1 MAETLQK
8 LSIDELI
15 KPISSENPVGDDPE
29 MNPDYINLDAELAKM
44 SGIDYNV
51 VSELSQKVLTEEAK
65 HLRVAF
71 WLTLAWIN
79 LEGIPGFRDS
89 LAVVHQL
96 LEKYGTELYPER
108 EKLKIKSLGMLNTE
122 KRITSFLQKADL
134 SEDATSA
141 LQESKELI
149 SKISTLAE
157 KHFGEK
163 APGFDNLLNVISE
176 KLGGNISERN
186 ESSQTNK
193 KADDNEEK
201 DGTSSESTEAEN
213 GQEETDEQSGKQ
225 SEDTEPEQTEP
236 EETPIP
242 IDEGVAEL
250 VEPISEDSPTG
261 IDVEK
266 TDDQEIMVEYMS
278 LESEMAKFSGNDYEK
293 CVSMCRKM
301 LLDRTKHLRI
311 AIWLLIAWSRTEKLD
326 GFKKGFQLLHQLLS
340 QFGTDVHPQKESNQ
354 TNTLQML
361 TSETRIK
368 LIGKI
373 EVRKGNAQTFL
384 DIQKIFEDLSALIHE
399 TYGENEPRLSSLGTT
414 LSEKAKEATSFLKP
428 KEDKEPEKPKSAAPP
443 KSDNQNSGTS
453 SSKQPSSQASSA
465 GSSSSGPVNARDIE
479 FTRERDA
486 DLALKKSI
494 EFYFEESAGE
504 EPKRKVPTEPH
515 IYGLSRLYRWGNL
528 KLPPSKDDIT
538 QIDPPN
544 EPKQNFIK
552 KLVSGKEYAKLI
564 PEIEVKFLNRVDF
577 LYWLDVQKYVV
588 EALEN
593 YNEETVAAAGEI
605 KVHLARLIQ
614 HLPDLPQL
622 MFKDKKTP
630 FANPE
635 TQDWLEEEVQAAF
648 GSGGQTKEK
657 ILPPIMGEDYQEINE
672 QYEKACDEL
681 PDEFEKNLKV
691 MQESIS
697 GDTRPKGRFLRLL
710 NTANYCYTAKQYSI
724 ARVLYQELLEK
735 IDEYNIIE
743 WERALCVSVW
753 QSMFLNNAKL
763 REDDLSEKM
772 KTEIENQ
779 QELLYERIAKYDSV
793 LALSLINRTQGKGE

>member
-8 LSIDELI
+8 LSVEELV
-15 KPISSENPVGDDPE
+15 KPISKDTPVGDDPE

-51 VSELSQKVLTEEAK
+51 VSELSQNVLTQEAK

-71 WLTLAWIN
+71 WLTLAWVN
-79 LEGIPGFRDS
+79 LEGISGFRDG

-96 LEKYGTELYPER
+96 FDEYGTDLYPDR
-108 EKLKIKSLGMLNTE
+108 EKMQIKSLGVLNTE
-122 KRITSFLQKADL
+122 KRITSYLQKADL
-134 SEDATSA
+134 TDEAASA
-141 LQESKELI
+141 LQESQELI
-149 SKISTLAE
+149 SKISALAE

-163 APGFDNLLNVISE
+163 APDFENLLNVINE
-176 KLGGNISERN
+176 KLGGTVSEGE
-186 ESSQTNK
+186 ESSQ
-193 KADDNEEK
+193 
-201 DGTSSESTEAEN
+201 AEN
-213 GQEETDEQSGKQ
+213 DANDTKEKEATPTESSNVEDGQEETGEQTE
-225 SEDTEPEQTEP
+225 EDDQNQTEP

-242 IDEGVAEL
+242 IDEDVAEL
-250 VEPISEDSPTG
+250 LEPISEENPTG
-261 IDVEK
+261 NDVEK
-266 TDDQEIMVEYMS
+266 TDDQEVMVEYMA
-278 LESEMAKFSGNDYEK
+278 LESEMGKFSGNNYEK

-311 AIWLLIAWSRTEKLD
+311 AIWLLIAWSRTEKLK
-326 GFKKGFQLLHQLLS
+326 GFKKGFQLLYQLLS

-368 LIGKI
+368 LIEKI
-373 EVRKGNAQTFL
+373 EVDKENAQTFL
-384 DIQKIFEDLSALIHE
+384 DIQKIFDDLSAIVHE
-399 TYGENEPRLSSLGTT
+399 TYGENEPRLSSLVTT
-414 LSEKAKEATSFLKP
+414 LSEKAKEAASLLKP
-428 KEDKEPEKPKSAAPP
+428 QEKKKDSKPKSATQAPTG
-443 KSDNQNSGTS
+443 SQQSARQS
-453 SSKQPSSQASSA
+453 SSQSSSTTST
-465 GSSSSGPVNARDIE
+465 SSGPVNARDIE
-479 FTRERDA
+479 FARERDA

-494 EFYFEESAGE
+494 EFYFEEPAGE

-552 KLVSGKEYAKLI
+552 KLVSGKEYSKLI
-564 PEIEVKFLNRVDF
+564 PEVEVKFLNRADF
-577 LYWLDVQKYVV
+577 LYWLDAQRYVV
-588 EALEN
+588 ESLEA
-593 YNEETVAAAGEI
+593 YNDDTVDAANEI

-614 HLPDLPQL
+614 RLPDLPQL
-622 MFKDKKTP
+622 MYKDKKTP
-630 FANPE
+630 FANAE
-635 TQDWLEEEVQAAF
+635 TQKWIEEEVQPAF

-672 QYEKACDEL
+672 QYEKVCEEL
-681 PDEFEKNLKV
+681 PDKFEQNLKR
-691 MQESIS
+691 MQDSIS
-697 GDTRPKGRFLRLL
+697 GDMRPKGRFLRLL

-724 ARVLYQELLEK
+724 ARVLFQELLEK
-735 IDEYNIIE
+735 INHYNIIE

-763 REDDLSEKM
+763 KENDLSEKM
-772 KTEIENQ
+772 KTEIEDQ

-793 LALSLINRTQGKGE
+793 LALNLINRTQGKGE